1 MKAKILLVMPP
12 QRRDVLMNYLEEAG
26 MEVSFARNCREAL
39 RKLNEGLHYDLVL
52 VDSRISGGSWRE
64 ILQFVRD
71 TRTPYEV
78 IICSRF
84 GDEQLWAEMI
94 EMGAFDLI
102 PEPYDRLEV
111 LRILQAA
118 LESQYMRLFV
128 HSVESRIA

>member
-1 MKAKILLVMPP
+1 
-12 QRRDVLMNYLEEAG
+12 MNYLEEAG